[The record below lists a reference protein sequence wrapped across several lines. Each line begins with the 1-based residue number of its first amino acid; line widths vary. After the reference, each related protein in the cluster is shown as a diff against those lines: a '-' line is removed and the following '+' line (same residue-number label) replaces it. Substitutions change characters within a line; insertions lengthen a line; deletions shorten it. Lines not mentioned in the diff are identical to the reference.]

1 MIIARIALA
10 ESGFTMFLLDDI
22 LLSPVKGLMA
32 IAQKV
37 QEIAEKDSQDQEKEI
52 LNSLSELHQ
61 LLESKTIGSE
71 QFDERETAL
80 LDQLDAIQN
89 LLSLEG
95 EDHGRPP

>member
-1 MIIARIALA
+1 
-10 ESGFTMFLLDDI
+10 MFLLDDI
-22 LLSPVKGLMA
+22 LLSPVKGLMT
-32 IAQKV
+32 IARKV
-37 QEIAEKDSQDQEKEI
+37 QEIAKNDSEEQEKDI

-61 LLESKTIGSE
+61 LFESKTIGSE

-89 LLSLEG
+89 MLSLEG